1 MNSTSLG
8 ILFTLMSAFFYAL
21 QTALV
26 KQTALA
32 TPIQM
37 VVFVQSLVSLLL
49 MSPILFKK
57 YGRAFLNPIAFSNV
71 KKLHFIRAVA
81 SLGIS
86 YFLFFALK
94 KQPYFDSMILYNASP
109 IFVPLL
115 SMLILNQHMRA
126 STWFYIALGFFGV
139 ALVLHPDRAIFSFA
153 SVLGLCSGICAAISM
168 VMIRKISLTD
178 ESLKSV
184 YFYFVWSTLISALV
198 VLFTVHHW
206 AISLKNLEALVLI
219 GALFFGVQYCLNQ
232 AASRTNVVTV
242 STLYYSNII
251 FSLFV
256 SDLIFHESLN
266 LRIITGMFL
275 IVVGGVGV
283 IFMQRKRT
291 IKTAEMLELG

>member
-1 MNSTSLG
+1 MSNTSLG

-26 KQTALA
+26 KQAAPAMSVQL
-32 TPIQM
+32 
-37 VVFVQSLVSLLL
+37 VVFVQSFICLFL

-57 YGRAFLNPIAFSNV
+57 YGRTFLNPISFSKV
-71 KKLHFIRAVA
+71 KKLHLIRALA

-86 YFLFFALK
+86 YFLFFSLK

-115 SMLILNQHMRA
+115 SILILKQTMRP
-126 STWFYIALGFFGV
+126 STWLYIALGFFGV

-153 SVLGLCSGICAAISM
+153 SILGLCSGICAAISM
-168 VMIRKISLTD
+168 VMIRKISLSD

-184 YFYFVWSTLISALV
+184 YFYFLWSTLISALV
-198 VLFTVHHW
+198 VLFTVHHLVLSIDNF
-206 AISLKNLEALVLI
+206 AVLVLI

-256 SDLIFHESLN
+256 SALIFHESLN
-266 LRIITGMFL
+266 VRIITGMLL
-275 IVVGGVGV
+275 IVAGGIGV
-283 IFMQRKRT
+283 IFMQKRKVVVSLA
-291 IKTAEMLELG
+291 AESS